1 MRSSFLLDGSNVL
14 AIAIMEATI
23 MESIRVRQHVG
34 QDGILHLD
42 IPVGLTERD
51 VEVMVIYQPIQPLA
65 ASERSL
71 ADFYGICA
79 DDPITLD
86 EQGIS
91 EALDDE
97 LAGTFD

>member
-1 MRSSFLLDGSNVL
+1 
-14 AIAIMEATI
+14 MEAAI
-23 MESIRVRQHVG
+23 MESIRVCQHVG

-51 VEVMVIYQPIQPLA
+51 VEVMVFYQPVQLLE
-65 ASERSL
+65 ASRRSL
-71 ADFYGICA
+71 ADLYGICA

-86 EQGIS
+86 DQGIS

-97 LAGTFD
+97 LAGAFD